1 MSLIKCGDHKYAP
14 AVIVCVHLFDG
25 TSHEWCRCEV
35 EGGEESD
42 WLCPECRERLPDV
55 DPEDL
60 KAVCMHCARKRRKFS
75 KEIVKKLKDG
85 FMFTE
90 EGGVACG
97 WHEGRRA
104 MMLAPNR
111 ELAEQYVAWVQKT
124 DGTELSIVN
133 SADILDPSPENQVVG
148 SPIEPAESIF
158 SD

>member
-1 MSLIKCGDHKYAP
+1 
-14 AVIVCVHLFDG
+14 
-25 TSHEWCRCEV
+25 
-35 EGGEESD
+35 
-42 WLCPECRERLPDV
+42 
-55 DPEDL
+55 
-60 KAVCMHCARKRRKFS
+60 
-75 KEIVKKLKDG
+75 
-85 FMFTE
+85 MFTE

-158 SD
+158 LIESIDDDGVEGRMVPTPK